1 MAFTLKTLTLI
12 GPDNGALAPR
22 LWIYASADAIGDINN
37 EGYFNEATRHLRVND
52 IIHILSGMSN
62 GLATALHIVY
72 VNKNTAAGVVDITD
86 GQVIGST
93 DTD

>member
-22 LWIYASADAIGDINN
+22 IWVYSSADPIADINT

-52 IIHILSGMSN
+52 IIFVLSGISS
-62 GLATALHIVY
+62 GLAAALNVVF

-86 GQVIGST
+86 GQAIT
-93 DTD
+93 AADTD